1 VEKNFEKRPLAAG
14 EHLAVCAILCR
25 KAVHSISFSG
35 RAIDNVRKYAHEH
48 PRAGKMRTVYLSPLR
63 HDELSDIH
71 RGKSNQFTDR
81 PRLAQTLSSFRERD
95 GGGACSR
102 HGRGDVCARCVDA
115 PQFRGIHDRARAR
128 RECFWR
134 PRSAVPEILKCA

>member
-1 VEKNFEKRPLAAG
+1 MEKNFEKRPLAAG

-71 RGKSNQFTDR
+71 RGKSNQFHCSTASGR
-81 PRLAQTLSSFRERD
+81 SSLLFSSTRWR
-95 GGGACSR
+95 
-102 HGRGDVCARCVDA
+102 RCMLT
-115 PQFRGIHDRARAR
+115 ARAR
-128 RECFWR
+128 RC
-134 PRSAVPEILKCA
+134 LH